1 MGNIYINKDL
11 CSKCKGSCCK
21 VSGCMYMPSDFKKM
35 KYITIKKELLK
46 GNISIDAFPVK
57 NLSFNKDAWTLILFL
72 RARNKDKD
80 VVDLFTSDGPCKM
93 LGENG
98 CFYDEDERPS
108 CGLMVKPT
116 FVNGPCP
123 KTFDDGEFMRSWLKH
138 QSVLEQLL
146 EEFTK
151 EEFFTYVYNTL
162 SEKANLIVIKIE
174 NNESLTPSEVTNY
187 ERFKQII
194 NSPFYTSSEVK
205 EKNGFT
211 I

>member
-1 MGNIYINKDL
+1 MENIYINKDL
-11 CSKCKGSCCK
+11 CAKCKGSCCK

-80 VVDLFTSDGPCKM
+80 VVDLFTSGGPCKM

-123 KTFDDGEFMRSWLKH
+123 KTFDDDEFLRSWLKH
-138 QSVLEQLL
+138 QSLL
-146 EEFTK
+146 ELFIK
-151 EEFFTYVYNTL
+151 EYTG
-162 SEKANLIVIKIE
+162 KATFLQDGHLE
-174 NNESLTPSEVTNY
+174 
-187 ERFKQII
+187 
-194 NSPFYTSSEVK
+194 
-205 EKNGFT
+205 
-211 I
+211 

>member
-11 CSKCKGSCCK
+11 CAKCKGSCCK

-35 KYITIKKELLK
+35 KYLTIKKELSK

-80 VVDLFTSDGPCKM
+80 VVDLFTSGGPCKM

-123 KTFDDGEFMRSWLKH
+123 KTFDDDEFMRSWLKH
-138 QSVLEQLL
+138 QSLL
-146 EEFTK
+146 ELFIK
-151 EEFFTYVYNTL
+151 EYTGKEFFDYVYDLLT
-162 SEKANLIVIKIE
+162 EKSNLIASKIE
-174 NNESLTPSEVTNY
+174 NNEPLTPSEVTNY
-187 ERFKQII
+187 ESFKQIA
-194 NSPFYTSSEVK
+194 NSPLYLSSEVK
-205 EKNGFT
+205 ARNGFT

>member
-80 VVDLFTSDGPCKM
+80 VVDLFTSGGPCKM
-93 LGENG
+93 LGEM
-98 CFYDEDERPS
+98 D
-108 CGLMVKPT
+108 V
-116 FVNGPCP
+116 
-123 KTFDDGEFMRSWLKH
+123 FMMKMKDHL
-138 QSVLEQLL
+138 VD
-146 EEFTK
+146 
-151 EEFFTYVYNTL
+151 
-162 SEKANLIVIKIE
+162 
-174 NNESLTPSEVTNY
+174 
-187 ERFKQII
+187 
-194 NSPFYTSSEVK
+194 
-205 EKNGFT
+205 
-211 I
+211 

>member
-1 MGNIYINKDL
+1 MGKIYINKDL
-11 CSKCKGSCCK
+11 CAKCKGSCCK

-80 VVDLFTSDGPCKM
+80 VVDLFTSG
-93 LGENG
+93 G
-98 CFYDEDERPS
+98 S
-108 CGLMVKPT
+108 
-116 FVNGPCP
+116 CP
-123 KTFDDGEFMRSWLKH
+123 KTFDDDEFMRSWLKH
-138 QSVLEQLL
+138 QSLL
-146 EEFTK
+146 ELFIK
-151 EEFFTYVYNTL
+151 EYTGKEFFDYVYDL
-162 SEKANLIVIKIE
+162 LIQKSNSIVSKIE
-174 NNESLTPSEVTNY
+174 NNEPLTPSEVTNY
-187 ERFKQII
+187 ERFKQIV